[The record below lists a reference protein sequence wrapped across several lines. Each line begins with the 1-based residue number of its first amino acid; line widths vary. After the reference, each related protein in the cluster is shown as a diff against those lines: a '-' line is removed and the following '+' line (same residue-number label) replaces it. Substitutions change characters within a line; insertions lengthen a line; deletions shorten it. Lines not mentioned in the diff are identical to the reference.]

1 MASYNFNTTFFYPTP
16 FPTDPVD
23 LLHARLNAQRFRNDI
38 AHVERLCEMF
48 TIPDIRYRGFPNPG
62 STCWFNCFRQAM
74 ILSAHPGLSE
84 LYANLD
90 YTEEESREMA
100 NDLVRSWQS
109 ELWQLGGAVER
120 TTSYRG
126 GLPQAPFHVYLRG
139 EEWELQDYCDDVCNP
154 HFLYPWIQITY
165 KLDGTPQDWPLFD
178 YPSILIL
185 RKQDDK
191 TCHVVLAALED
202 IMDHPYY
209 VVYDDD
215 DVYGM
220 EPEELLWDHFIKN
233 LSDPL
238 SRHVEMYYTGSNI
251 LQLSKPVFHPP
262 RTFNPF
268 HHGLKTMWDF
278 QESYDDLVHTH
289 KCPLQMA
296 ILHQL
301 IKMNRSFKR
310 GHYTN
315 MYSADKVYRTWWL
328 QPLIGEF
335 SRDTGNHGAATISQ
349 CGDVET
355 NPGPIFTLYIMD
367 GIEFADEVLEDL
379 LDLPIEAQ
387 GAGMSTP
394 QQGDVSSS
402 NNQGTQN
409 FYYYNNQYQNS
420 VDMSNSQVSSNDAST
435 GETSSG
441 GSGLSNLLNGFT
453 SLASKVGP
461 MMLLDPNVEE
471 DNQQPDRIQ
480 QESRGNTQTTTQSS
494 VGTLVAYGRT
504 AVKVPLS
511 SCAQLHNGCCP
522 MDDHTDRV
530 PVRGR
535 VPALLSPRNG
545 TLRQNMDRHY
555 TTRCGWKVQ
564 VQMNTSRF
572 HAGCLGVYAVPEFG
586 KFDFNAPGFTAW
598 TNKMWNNGTEQLGD
612 ADTTL
617 TGAPESW
624 NVFPHQFLNCR
635 TNTTVDLLLPYL
647 NFVPTSANGYHAP
660 WTIIIMVITPLQIS
674 TGAATT
680 VDISMTVAPT
690 AVQYNG
696 LRHSSALTQSAP
708 VQIREN
714 NGQFTTTIPDRSTPA
729 YPLGFCPNRDFMVGR
744 FHNYLEIAQIPTF
757 MTHTISGAVVPYFTA
772 NNTRPE
778 DPLLV
783 MDVTLSSTHLTC
795 TVLGCMRLFYAQYRG
810 SLNVDF
816 MFTGAA
822 MVCGKFL
829 ISYTPPGAEV
839 PATMEEAMQ
848 ATFSIW
854 DLGLQSSFQFVVPF
868 ISVSDFRYT
877 NSAGTSTLSVD
888 GWLTVWQYT
897 ALTYPANTPERSDI
911 VVMVSAGADFC
922 FRNPCDL
929 AAQGLDTAEKG
940 EQESLAAPDQIS
952 GKELLSVHQHTDVGF
967 ILDRSYFMETVALPN
982 LNPKFHPLTLNGA
995 THSAFLSNNG
1005 LYSMGP
1011 WLSCITY
1018 LKADLEVT
1026 LVPRADASASGQTG
1040 TGNRD
1045 TRLWVKYYPAGAPTP
1060 STLSMENF
1068 IRRTAGS
1075 PLMVSD
1081 YGKPISFEVPY
1092 NSPTSAIALAYH
1104 GYSDFAKTQLTTHA
1118 PGNTFGAIYFGIT
1131 SSLPNQAVVDV
1142 DIYYRFHNV
1151 EAYAPRPFYQF
1162 LKYTPVTTSRL
1173 RAHTLM
1179 NDDDVVVR
1187 RSANRTADD
1196 ISQDGD
1202 VETNPGPVSPKHSCP
1217 QAQGFARILDHMT
1230 AGLVSRSHHAIDG
1243 VQEAVHSVNS
1253 IKQLVDQALSGFKL
1267 WSKVIRKMV
1276 KYFLQA
1282 LIVYRTRD
1290 PMVAALLG
1298 ISDMMEDPFDLYQIF
1313 KDTLAHVFVT
1323 QPPPLVQGINDINAV
1338 FNLMKNVDWL
1348 VQLVKR
1354 VFAWLNQWVEQDKVT
1369 PQRQLQT
1376 ALIELPDIVK
1386 SLEQKR
1392 SEGNPDL
1399 PVNIAK
1405 AREIKRLATQ
1415 LCERRIASYME
1426 ELLKAYCHDSG
1437 ARTEP
1442 IVILLKGAPGQGK
1455 TVAAEILAQMLSK
1468 HMVGYQSVYSMP
1480 PDCDHMEEPR
1490 RKGLCNILSDGFHD
1504 PVRDKAGCH
1513 CCKGTAFSSRVII
1526 ATTNL
1531 GQIRPVTIADPA
1543 AVDRRITF
1551 TFEVEAV
1558 ARDQSGRL
1566 DMETAVRT
1574 DDKYVTGEML
1584 TNSPPCLQKVT
1595 NLFSLDLKAR
1605 DYSTSLLDVFWNC
1618 VHKLNEKS
1626 TLTNE
1631 LSRIVAQGNPC
1642 CRPMSIPEARIELE
1656 QLRAF
1661 MESQAVRD
1669 RLNRRTEES
1678 LSPYQ
1683 RWFELMDKLYKF
1695 LQVSA
1700 IILSVVS
1707 VVMAIV
1713 KFVSF
1718 LWSLINPKKDD
1729 SPPTEVENNVCEGPY
1744 NGTPT
1749 PKPRILKKQ
1758 QAEGPYS
1765 GAPAPAP
1772 RKLKKAAV
1780 QGRPQIRLVRI
1791 TEDEIAEAQGI
1802 SARPDFE
1809 YSVMIRNTKPIHF
1822 LVDNNE
1828 VSLTALRVHGDWVVT
1843 NRHQLFARGVTK
1855 VRIGSVSHPVS
1866 DLEVVEFGTKDAKT
1880 LDAVLIKFP
1889 GLPQCRSLLKHFTD
1903 KCPTGPAIG
1912 LCNSENYQNMMWQTR
1927 IVRTYEGIP
1936 TNMGYF
1942 PKIMCYSTPT
1952 RVGFCGSP
1960 IIAEVDGAKK
1970 ILGIHCAGNGV
1981 NGFGTLLTR
1990 KMMESVCVEA
2000 QGILYGHSK
2009 GEAVPMNQKTQIKK
2023 SPLFPIWTPDYGT
2036 APLRASDSRILPGYN
2051 LDETIFSKHNS
2062 DLSSLPPEFEW
2073 ATKMYAEELF
2083 DTIGRDN
2090 GPVSIFRAING
2101 DGVTDA
2107 MDMNKA
2113 SGSASL
2119 SKELREKTSLKSRK
2133 QSRVDRCI
2141 SQPNACSTTSM
2152 SSVTLVTPLLLL
2164 FSKMRSVRIR
2174 RFRSVEPVRST
2185 VLRFRLPSSV
2195 EPRCEAMSKMM
2206 EHNGTAIGSA
2216 VGCNPD
2222 DDWTRFAFE
2231 LQDKYVFDLDYSGYD
2246 ATHTSAMFDLLDK
2259 YFFTERNGF
2268 DTACTHLLLQTLKD
2282 SQHVYGDTYFRMRGG
2297 LPSGCPA
2304 TSILNTIINNIT
2316 LRAAL
2321 LGVYD
2326 ANTVDWDSFRMLA
2339 YGDDVVYASPQQILP
2354 GDLAEWL
2361 NKNTCYKL
2369 TPANKTSSFPTESR
2383 LSDVTFLK
2391 RSFTPDADYPY
2402 LFHPVMPLENF
2413 KTMLSFCRPGTFQEK
2428 VQSVALLLQH
2438 RGEEDYDA
2446 IMDQVKETVPTVKV
2460 PSFSRMRA
2468 EWLSLFGGC

>member
-1 MASYNFNTTFFYPTP
+1 
-16 FPTDPVD
+16 
-23 LLHARLNAQRFRNDI
+23 
-38 AHVERLCEMF
+38 
-48 TIPDIRYRGFPNPG
+48 
-62 STCWFNCFRQAM
+62 M
-74 ILSAHPGLSE
+74 ILSAHPGLGE
-84 LYANLD
+84 LFANLE
-90 YTEEESREMA
+90 YTEEESRELA
-100 NDLVRSWQS
+100 NHFVSSWQS
-109 ELWQLGGAVER
+109 DIWSYGGAVAR
-120 TTSYRG
+120 TTSFRG
-126 GLPQAPFHVYLRG
+126 GLPQAPFHVYLRDN
-139 EEWELQDYCDDVCNP
+139 EWEMQEYCDPHLNP
-154 HFLYPWIQITY
+154 HFLYPWIQILY
-165 KLDGTPQDWPLFD
+165 KLDGTPQEWPIVD

-185 RKQDDK
+185 RKQDDT
-191 TCHVVLAALED
+191 TCHVVLAALEN

-251 LQLSKPVFHPP
+251 LQITQPVFHST
-262 RTFNPF
+262 RTFNP
-268 HHGLKTMWDF
+268 HYHGLKTMWDF
-278 QESYDDLVHTH
+278 QESYVELATTH
-289 KCPLQMA
+289 KCPLQMS

-301 IKMNRSFKR
+301 IKINRSFKR
-310 GHYTN
+310 GHYSN
-315 MYSADKVYRTWWL
+315 MYSADKAYRQWWM
-328 QPLIGEF
+328 QPCIAE
-335 SRDTGNHGAATISQ
+335 SRGTGNCDATTISQ

-355 NPGPIFTLYIMD
+355 NPGPVFTLYIMD
-367 GIEFADEVLEDL
+367 GVELADEVLEDCFE
-379 LDLPIEAQ
+379 LPIEAQ

-394 QQGDVSSS
+394 KQGDVSTS

-409 FYYYNNQYQNS
+409 FFYYNNHYQNS
-420 VDMSNSQVSSNDAST
+420 VDMSNSPVNTNDSST
-435 GETSSG
+435 GETSSS
-441 GSGLSNLLNGFT
+441 GSGVSSLLNGFT
-453 SLASKVGP
+453 SLASTVGP
-461 MMLLDPNVEE
+461 MMLLDPNTEE
-471 DNQQPDRIQ
+471 DNMQPDRIQ

-504 AVKVPLS
+504 AVKTPVS
-511 SCAQLHNGCCP
+511 SCADAPTMGTPSVQRNYTMVVAQWTSTQTAYQYVAGCLPYCLP
-522 MDDHTDRV
+522 EA
-530 PVRGR
+530 G
-535 VPALLSPRNG
+535 LF
-545 TLRQNMDRHY
+545 RQNMDRHY
-555 TTRCGWKVQ
+555 TTRCGWKIQGQ
-564 VQMNTSRF
+564 VNTSHF
-572 HAGCLGVYAVPEFG
+572 HAGCLGVFAIPEF
-586 KFDFNAPGFTAW
+586 KFPFNESGFSGW
-598 TNKMWNNGTEQLGD
+598 TNKMYNNGVQQIGD
-612 ADTTL
+612 VETTL
-617 TGAPESW
+617 SGAPESW
-624 NVFPHQFLNCR
+624 TIFPHQFLNCR

-660 WTIIIMVITPLQIS
+660 WTIFIMVITPLQVP
-674 TGAATT
+674 TGAATV

-696 LRHSSALTQSAP
+696 LRHSSSLAQSAP

-714 NGQFTTTIPDRSTPA
+714 NGQFTTTIPDRATPA
-729 YPLGFCPNRDFMVGR
+729 YPLASVPTVIIMVGR
-744 FHNYLEIAQIPTF
+744 FHNYLEIAKIPCFITN
-757 MTHTISGAVVPYFTA
+757 TVGSVAAPYFTA
-772 NNTRPE
+772 TNARPDE
-778 DPLLV
+778 ALLV
-783 MDVTLSSTHLTC
+783 MDVTLSSSHFLC
-795 TVLGCMRLFYAQYRG
+795 TALGCMRLIYAQYRG
-810 SLNVDF
+810 SLNIDF

-822 MVCGKFL
+822 MVRGKFL
-829 ISYTPPGAEV
+829 IAYTPPGATQ

-897 ALTYPANTPERSDI
+897 ALTYPANTPQRSDI

-929 AAQGLDTAEKG
+929 AAQGLDVAEKG
-940 EQESLAAPDQIS
+940 EQEDLAAPDQIA
-952 GKELLSVHQHTDVGF
+952 GKELVSVHQHTDIGF

-982 LNPKFHPLTLNGA
+982 LTPKYHPLTLNGA
-995 THSAFLSNNG
+995 DHSAFSSTQG

-1026 LVPRADASASGQTG
+1026 LIPRADPTHTGQTG
-1040 TGNRD
+1040 TENRNV
-1045 TRLWVKYYPAGAPTP
+1045 RLWVKYYPAGAPVPT
-1060 STLSMENF
+1060 TLSMDSF

-1092 NSPTSAIALAYH
+1092 NSPTSALALAYN
-1104 GYSDFAKTQLTTHA
+1104 GYSDFQKTQLTSHA
-1118 PGNTFGAIYFGIT
+1118 PGNTFGAIYFGI
-1131 SSLPNQAVVDV
+1131 SHSLPNEAIVDV

-1162 LKYTPVTTSRL
+1162 LTYTPSSTTSL

-1179 NDDDVVVR
+1179 NDDDVYVR
-1187 RSANRTADD
+1187 RSANRTAAD

-1217 QAQGFARILDHMT
+1217 QAQGFARVIDHMT
-1230 AGLVSRSHHAIDG
+1230 AGLISRSHNTLDG
-1243 VQEAVHSVNS
+1243 VNEAVNSVNS

-1267 WSKVIRKMV
+1267 WSKVLRKMV
-1276 KYFLQA
+1276 KYFIQG

-1313 KDTLAHVFVT
+1313 KDTLSHVFVT
-1323 QPPPLVQGINDINAV
+1323 QPPPLAQGVNDVNAI

-1376 ALIELPDIVK
+1376 ALIELPDIVA
-1386 SLEQKR
+1386 SLEKKQAQD
-1392 SEGNPDL
+1392 NPDL
-1399 PVNIAK
+1399 PTNISK

-1415 LCERRIASYME
+1415 LCERRIASYMD

-1455 TVAAEILAQMLSK
+1455 TVAAEILAQMISK
-1468 HMVGYQSVYSMP
+1468 YMVGYQSVYSMP
-1480 PDCDHMEEPR
+1480 PDCDHM
-1490 RKGLCNILSDGFHD
+1490 DGYNGQYVVVMDDLGQNPDGKDFATFCQMVSTTQFVTKQAAIAD
-1504 PVRDKAGCH
+1504 
-1513 CCKGTAFSSRVII
+1513 KGTTFSSRVII

-1531 GQIRPVTIADPA
+1531 GQIRPVTVADPG

-1551 TFEVEAV
+1551 CYTVEA
-1558 ARDQSGRL
+1558 AAKDANGRL
-1566 DMETAVRT
+1566 DMECAVKT
-1574 DDKYVTGEML
+1574 DPQFVTQEIY
-1584 TNSPPCLQKVT
+1584 NASPPCLQKVT
-1595 NLFSLDLKAR
+1595 NLFSSRCLRFRAR
-1605 DYSTSLLDVFWNC
+1605 DYSDSLLGVFWNA
-1618 VHKLNEKS
+1618 VYKLQEKS
-1626 TLTNE
+1626 ALTVE
-1631 LSRIVAQGNPC
+1631 LSRIVAQGNTC
-1642 CRPMSIPEARIELE
+1642 YRPMTIPEAREVL
-1656 QLRAF
+1656 QDFRAR
-1661 MESQAVRD
+1661 MESQSVRA
-1669 RLNRRTEES
+1669 RLEAAPVN
-1678 LSPYQ
+1678 PYR
-1683 RWFELMDKLYKF
+1683 RWFDLMDKLYKF
-1695 LQVSA
+1695 LQVST

-1713 KFVSF
+1713 KFVQF
-1718 LWSLINPKKDD
+1718 MWTLINPKQKDD
-1729 SPPTEVENNVCEGPY
+1729 PPTPVEDNVCEGPY
-1744 NGTPT
+1744 SGTPT
-1749 PKPRILKKQ
+1749 PTPRKLKKQ

-1802 SARPDFE
+1802 AARPDFE
-1809 YSVMIRNTKPIHF
+1809 YSVMVRNTKPIHF
-1822 LVDNNE
+1822 LIDNNE

-1843 NRHQLFARGVTK
+1843 NRHQLFAKGVTK

-1866 DLEVVEFGTKDAKT
+1866 DLEIVEFETKESKP
-1880 LDAVLIKFP
+1880 LDAILLKFP

-1912 LCNSENYQNMMWQTR
+1912 LCNSENYPNMMWQTR

-1936 TNMGYF
+1936 TNMGFF

-1960 IIAEVDGAKK
+1960 IVAEVDGAKK

-1990 KMMESVCVEA
+1990 KMLESVCAEA

-2062 DLSSLPPEFEW
+2062 DLNTLPPEFEW

-2083 DTIGRDN
+2083 DVIGRDN

-2113 SGSASL
+2113 SGYPYCL
-2119 SKELREKTSLKSRK
+2119 QGIKRKDLFEVKETKQGGQVYLPTERLLQDIDEFCDTGDTTFVTFLKDEIRPNK
-2133 QSRVDRCI
+2133 KIQVGGTRTVDG
-2141 SQPNACSTTSM
+2141 
-2152 SSVTLVTPLLLL
+2152 SSVPFAVFGRATLMKL
-2164 FSKMRSVRIR
+2164 
-2174 RFRSVEPVRST
+2174 
-2185 VLRFRLPSSV
+2185 
-2195 EPRCEAMSKMM
+2195 MSKMM
-2206 EHNGTAIGSA
+2206 ENNGTGIGSA

-2231 LQDKYVFDLDYSGYD
+2231 LQDRYVFDLDYSGYD

-2391 RSFTPDADYPY
+2391 RSFTPDDDYPY

-2446 IMDQVKETVPTVKV
+2446 IMDQVKAVVPTVRV
-2460 PSFSRMRA
+2460 PSYTRMRA
-2468 EWLSLFGGC
+2468 EWLSLFGCC